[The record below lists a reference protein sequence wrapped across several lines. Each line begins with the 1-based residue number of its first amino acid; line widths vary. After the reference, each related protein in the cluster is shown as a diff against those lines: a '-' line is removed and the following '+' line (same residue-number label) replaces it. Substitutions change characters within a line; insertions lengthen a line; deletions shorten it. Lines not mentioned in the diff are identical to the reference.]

1 MAKEKL
7 HEENNKN
14 VHLRL
19 LGKRGRDGRTYNLP
33 SVSEVAVLIV
43 GDLDA
48 AFGDRDIIIECKSG
62 KLQRINELYPSYL
75 PLQYPLLFPYDEDGY
90 TYDIPF
96 AKSTG
101 HDSTK
106 FMVHGPCGIVRK
118 SSPCMANGRCT
129 KYFPKKYI
137 AETNFDDDGYPI
149 HRRRDNGRVILKD
162 GVPSDNRFVVPHNRF
177 LLMKYGGHINVEWCN
192 QSRSIKYLF
201 KYINKGYDRV
211 TSFCETGSNGVEKI
225 VDEVSLF
232 YDCRY
237 ISSCEA
243 AWRIFGYDIQ
253 YKNSAVE
260 RSSFHLPNEQY
271 VVFEDSEP
279 LERVVNRNSVR
290 ESQFL
295 AWMEANKK
303 FVGGRD
309 LTYVEFPRKFVWNT
323 DHWKLRKQRYS
334 IGRFF
339 YVPPGSGDMYYLRCL
354 LNVIRGATSY
364 EDIKCVNG
372 IQYAT
377 FRDACYALGLLDD
390 DKEYIDGITE
400 ASLWASAH
408 SIRLLFVSLLLSET
422 LARPDIVWTSCWK
435 YLCEDVVHKQRKIL
449 HHPVLV
455 LGDDEIQNL
464 GLLEI
469 EKLLV
474 NG

>member
-1 MAKEKL
+1 MLSNFFYAVVYTIEFQ
-7 HEENNKN
+7 
-14 VHLRL
+14 
-19 LGKRGRDGRTYNLP
+19 KRGLP
-33 SVSEVAVLIV
+33 HAHI
-43 GDLDA
+43 
-48 AFGDRDIIIECKSG
+48 
-62 KLQRINELYPSYL
+62 
-75 PLQYPLLFPYDEDGY
+75 LLFLSKEDKQPDSRRIDEIISAKIPDAQAGPYYYANVKE
-90 TYDIPF
+90 
-96 AKSTG
+96 
-101 HDSTK
+101 

-129 KYFPKKYI
+129 KYFPKRYI

-149 HRRRDNGRVILKD
+149 YRRRDNGRVILKD
-162 GVPSDNRFVVPHNRF
+162 GVSLDNRFVVPHNRF
-177 LLMKYGGHINVEWCN
+177 LLLKYGGHINVEWCN

-211 TSFCETGSNGVEKI
+211 TTSFFETGSDGVEKN
-225 VDEVSLF
+225 VDEISLF

-253 YKNSAVE
+253 HKDPTVE
-260 RSSFHLPNEQY
+260 RLSFHLPNEQY

-279 LERVVNRNSVR
+279 LERVVNRNTVR

-303 FVGGRD
+303 FVEGRN
-309 LTYVEFPRKFVWNT
+309 LTYAEFPTKFVWNT
-323 DHWKLRKQRYS
+323 DTWTLRKQRYS
-334 IGRFF
+334 IGRMF

-354 LNVIRGATSY
+354 LNVVRGATSY

-390 DKEYIDGITE
+390 DREYIDGITE
-400 ASLWASAH
+400 ASFWASAH

-435 YLCEDVVHKQRKIL
+435 YLCEDVVHKQRKLL
-449 HHPVLV
+449 HHPGILFF
-455 LGDDEIQNL
+455 
-464 GLLEI
+464 
-469 EKLLV
+469 
-474 NG
+474 